1 MADSPLLSGAD
12 RILEDGL
19 SGLSKRQQLIASN
32 IANMDT
38 PGYRALDVPFE
49 TALQREM
56 GQGSELPM
64 LRTVAAHM
72 GGTSDQSSLLSTVV
86 SGDAMQAD
94 GTGVDV
100 DYEMARLSETTIK
113 YDAVSQLLANK
124 IALLRS
130 AVSDGTK

>member
-1 MADSPLLSGAD
+1 MADSPLLSGAS
-12 RILEDGL
+12 RILEEGL
-19 SGLSKRQQLIASN
+19 SGLSRRQQLIASN

-49 TALQREM
+49 AALQQQM
-56 GQGSELPM
+56 GQSSELPM
-64 LRTVAAHM
+64 LRTVAAHI
-72 GGTSDQSSLLSTVV
+72 GGANDPSASLSTVV
-86 SGDAMQAD
+86 SGEPLQAN

-113 YDAVSQLLANK
+113 YDALSQLLASK
-124 IALLRS
+124 IAILRS

>member
-72 GGTSDQSSLLSTVV
+72 GGASDQSSLLSTVV